1 MFKLIRVLPFCA
13 PPLLFSRR
21 HPSSNY
27 QSIHCHDSIN
37 SVKHLRIF
45 KWLFQ
50 QRLWLLT
57 YKSIVRELV
66 SHFNKNITLILH
78 KCAKRLMKSYSKSCI
93 GSFRSSTFLLCNL
106 HKNFKFTKVNVGEQ
120 WGSRYTFHAGSR
132 TYPTRNIRCLRT
144 CQSYSCSL
152 AGG

>member
-66 SHFNKNITLILH
+66 SHFSKNITLILH

-93 GSFRSSTFLLCNL
+93 GSFRSSHFYSAIC
-106 HKNFKFTKVNVGEQ
+106 TKISNSLRSMLENSGEVVTPFMQ
-120 WGSRYTFHAGSR
+120 GREL
-132 TYPTRNIRCLRT
+132 TRQGIFATLEPVRVTAAR
-144 CQSYSCSL
+144 
-152 AGG
+152 